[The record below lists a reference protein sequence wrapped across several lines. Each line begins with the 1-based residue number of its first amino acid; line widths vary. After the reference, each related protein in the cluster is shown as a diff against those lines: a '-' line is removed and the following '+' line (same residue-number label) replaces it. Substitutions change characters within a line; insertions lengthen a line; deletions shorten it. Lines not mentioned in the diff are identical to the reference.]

1 MKLTAIGR
9 HSWDRCS
16 ARQSGRGAN
25 QMSAARSKVGAM
37 RRPPVGVQ
45 GTTLVSNAEEASS
58 CGALSRMMHSAVTA
72 TPANPHSIRGL
83 IGCRGRCGQ
92 SQLRRHSTDG
102 VNRPKTA
109 SRSCGQRIPRHSI
122 RHDALCATS
131 HQRVH
136 LRTHRRGRRDLHG
149 RSAETSSHVSRD
161 ADVEL
166 PVRLG

>member
-102 VNRPKTA
+102 VNRPRMG
-109 SRSCGQRIPRHSI
+109 SRSCGQPR
-122 RHDALCATS
+122 RRRNTRRDALCVTS
-131 HQRVH
+131 RRRV
-136 LRTHRRGRRDLHG
+136 RPRIRPQGPPGRLAGSCQGFLAHIGDGDGL
-149 RSAETSSHVSRD
+149 SCV
-161 ADVEL
+161 
-166 PVRLG
+166 